1 MKDYVK
7 SSLSTMNKIDF
18 VAPEKIETQS
28 SPRKLITQKSKTNL
42 TIDLDNT
49 TSSTSTNKMRGSEY
63 GDIYKGMP
71 YDEWIKI
78 RDKFLKAHN
87 MLA

>member
-7 SSLSTMNKIDF
+7 SSISTVNKIDF
-18 VAPEKIETQS
+18 VPEKIELQS

-42 TIDLDNT
+42 TIDLDIT
-49 TSSTSTNKMRGSEY
+49 TSSTSTNKMKSLEY